1 MPPVDEKPTVSEW
14 LSENF
19 YLIHIY
25 MRQGE
30 ADPEVAAELAQE
42 AIARI
47 SAKEDQG
54 VDIGN
59 IKPYAYKV
67 ARNVLIDHYRVKGR
81 VKFSEVEDNI
91 PDPRESAEYVH
102 GLRDLLRPE
111 IKKLPLRQRQV
122 IWLRYYE
129 DRSAQEIAEELGI
142 GAATVHN
149 IHSLAVRRLRKA
161 LTQQGI
167 EYRRA

>member
-1 MPPVDEKPTVSEW
+1 MDEKPTISEW
-14 LSENF
+14 LIENF
-19 YLIHIY
+19 YVIHMY
-25 MRQGE
+25 MRRGE

-47 SAKEDQG
+47 SAAENRG

-59 IKPYAYKV
+59 IRPYAYGV

-81 VKFSEVEDNI
+81 FKFSEIEDNI

-111 IKKLPLRQRQV
+111 IKKLPRRQRQI

-129 DRSAQEIAEELGI
+129 DKSPKEIADELGI

-149 IHSLAVRRLRKA
+149 IHSLALRRLREA
-161 LTQQGI
+161 LIQQGI